1 MEASKIKEQL
11 ELARR
16 LIDGEGTPSKQIA
29 EGARIVRCLAEND
42 DCLEAPVWI
51 SATGRM
57 LSMRM
62 GRGAETTPWGV
73 SCMTSTVALR
83 LICISTF
90 SRRESVS
97 SRIQKKGGASCA
109 KQ

>member
-57 LSMRM
+57 LSMRT

-73 SCMTSTVALR
+73 SCMTSTVAM
-83 LICISTF
+83 
-90 SRRESVS
+90 RRVRPSGLACPRVFLFFNKLKPPS
-97 SRIQKKGGASCA
+97 QR
-109 KQ
+109 